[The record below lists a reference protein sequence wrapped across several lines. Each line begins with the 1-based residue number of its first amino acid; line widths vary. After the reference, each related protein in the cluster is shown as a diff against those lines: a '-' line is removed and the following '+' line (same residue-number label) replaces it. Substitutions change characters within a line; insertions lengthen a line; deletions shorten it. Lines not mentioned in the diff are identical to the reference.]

1 MASTLSYNAPF
12 PVAAMAWANTSG
24 PQQYLQSP
32 NVLQRPTP
40 VAHSPES
47 SFRLAIGSF
56 VEDYSNQIQ
65 VIGLNSGL
73 PLTDPD
79 VPPIGYDG
87 SDFNVLA
94 STHHGYPAT
103 KIAWEPSTSSPHSP
117 LKRSKSELI
126 ASSSDVLKI
135 WEYNQE
141 SNLEANSG
149 FIHTKNG
156 TNTPGSLNL
165 ISQLTPK
172 TPGTAAPLTSF
183 SWNETIPSRIVTCS
197 IDTTCTVWDLDT
209 RTAITQ
215 LIAHDREVYD
225 VQWLPR
231 SSDIFVSV
239 GADGSLRA
247 FDLRSLEHSTI
258 LYETTPPTSSSDK
271 KRSNSPLLRLE
282 FNPHD
287 SNYLATFKHGSGEI
301 NILDMRSP
309 GAPVTN
315 IKGHNG
321 NISSISWKSDGSLLA
336 TGSDDR
342 TVQVWDINKSKRSNN
357 SSSKANVVTE
367 SIANHKSAY
376 QVHSIE
382 WSKRKNSNWIA
393 MASNYQIKLLKL

>member
-1 MASTLSYNAPF
+1 MTFIPSSLVTVISMASTLSYNAPF

-165 ISQLTPK
+165 ISQLTPVSSEF
-172 TPGTAAPLTSF
+172 LTL
-183 SWNETIPSRIVTCS
+183 V
-197 IDTTCTVWDLDT
+197 
-209 RTAITQ
+209 
-215 LIAHDREVYD
+215 
-225 VQWLPR
+225 
-231 SSDIFVSV
+231 
-239 GADGSLRA
+239 
-247 FDLRSLEHSTI
+247 
-258 LYETTPPTSSSDK
+258 SSDK
-271 KRSNSPLLRLE
+271 RLE
-282 FNPHD
+282 NTRNC
-287 SNYLATFKHGSGEI
+287 ST
-301 NILDMRSP
+301 LDF
-309 GAPVTN
+309 
-315 IKGHNG
+315 IQ
-321 NISSISWKSDGSLLA
+321 L
-336 TGSDDR
+336 
-342 TVQVWDINKSKRSNN
+342 
-357 SSSKANVVTE
+357 E
-367 SIANHKSAY
+367 
-376 QVHSIE
+376 
-382 WSKRKNSNWIA
+382 
-393 MASNYQIKLLKL
+393 